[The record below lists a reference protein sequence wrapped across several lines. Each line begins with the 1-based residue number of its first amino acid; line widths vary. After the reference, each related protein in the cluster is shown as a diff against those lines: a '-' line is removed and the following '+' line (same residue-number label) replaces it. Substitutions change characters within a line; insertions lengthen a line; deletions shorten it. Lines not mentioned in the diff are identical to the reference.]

1 MNISQRVTVL
11 EQLSAFLDGQLKET
25 EKQQIEKRLA
35 QETKLKEIYEGL
47 RKTKLLLSRLPRLR
61 APRSFTLT
69 PEMVTVRA
77 PRRKSPFYTSLRWAT
92 SIAATLLVVL
102 FGVEYILG
110 GSLYGRSMVSSEQAA
125 DGIAQQD
132 ETTLA
137 LEAPEYKNADP
148 EPLIIWGA
156 PGIGGGGAAKNLE
169 ENAATIPEET
179 EEELPSAE
187 GLSDGPTDFGFMI
200 ERLIPKILDGP
211 SGENTIRRLLE

>member
-1 MNISQRVTVL
+1 MNVSQRVLVL
-11 EQLSAFLDGQLKET
+11 EQLSAFLDGQLNET
-25 EKQQIEKRLA
+25 EQQQIEKRLA
-35 QETKLKEIYEGL
+35 QETKLKEIYAGL
-47 RKTKLLLSRLPRLR
+47 RKTKLLLSRLPRLQ

-77 PRRKSPFYTSLRWAT
+77 PRRKRPFYTSLRWAT

-110 GSLYGRSMVSSEQAA
+110 GSLYARSVVTSEQAA

-132 ETTLA
+132 ENTFA
-137 LEAPEYKNADP
+137 LEAPEYKGADP

-156 PGIGGGGAAKNLE
+156 PGVGGGGAAKNLE

-187 GLSDGPTDFGFMI
+187 ALSDGLTDFDLKI
-200 ERLIPKILDGP
+200 ERHILKIQDEP